1 MPRVADYAIIT
12 DAFVLEFHQ
21 HIIDFTV
28 PANIDPGSRCV
39 LGFMVK
45 AEHVDD
51 MTLTIHIND
60 AEVVEQRFSGGFE
73 TFRFFQEVVAAGVV
87 KPGSNQFIF
96 HTTTTDAAAV
106 QISDAVLWFQ
116 ANI

>member
-12 DAFVLEFHQ
+12 DAFVLEFNE
-21 HIIDFTV
+21 HIINFTV
-28 PANIDPGSRCV
+28 PANIDSGSRSV
-39 LGFMVK
+39 LGFMLKV
-45 AEHVDD
+45 EHVDN

-60 AEVVEQRFSGGFE
+60 TQVWQRGFSGAFE
-73 TFRFFQEVVAAGVV
+73 SLHFFQEVIPAGVV
-87 KPGSNQFIF
+87 KPGSNRFIF
-96 HTTTTDAAAV
+96 HTTSDDATAD

>member
-21 HIIDFTV
+21 HIIDFNV

-39 LGFMVK
+39 LGFMLD
-45 AEHVDD
+45 AEHIDA
-51 MTLTIHIND
+51 MTLTIHLND
-60 AEVVEQRFSGGFE
+60 TKVWEWRFSGSFQSLH
-73 TFRFFQEVVAAGVV
+73 FFQEVISAGVV
-87 KPGSNQFIF
+87 KPGGNQFIF
-96 HTTTTDAAAV
+96 RTTSDDATAV

>member
-1 MPRVADYAIIT
+1 MPRVADYSIIT

-21 HIIDFTV
+21 HIIDFNI
-28 PANIDPGSRCV
+28 PDNIDPGSRCV
-39 LGFMVK
+39 LGFMLNI
-45 AEHVDD
+45 EHVDD
-51 MTLTIHIND
+51 MTLTLHIND
-60 AEVVEQRFSGGFE
+60 TKIWERRFSGSFQSLH
-73 TFRFFQEVVAAGVV
+73 FFQEVIGAGVA

-96 HTTTTDAAAV
+96 RTMSDDATAV